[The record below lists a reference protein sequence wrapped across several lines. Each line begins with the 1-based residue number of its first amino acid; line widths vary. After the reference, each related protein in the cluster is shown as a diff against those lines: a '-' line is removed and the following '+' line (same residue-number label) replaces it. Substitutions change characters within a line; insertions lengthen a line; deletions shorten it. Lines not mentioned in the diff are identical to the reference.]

1 VAQKRNDDPEP
12 EQLPADEKRLEPPT
26 TSRPKAAPLPQ
37 EVEQTRV
44 LLTGDNRTVVSEEYV
59 PTSEFG
65 FRIQVNGQWWEHVAD
80 AADSG
85 TWIFA
90 PTR

>member
-1 VAQKRNDDPEP
+1 MAQKRNDDPEP
-12 EQLPADEKRLEPPT
+12 EQLPVEDEKRLEPPVA
-26 TSRPKAAPLPQ
+26 RPKAAPLPK

-44 LLTGDNRTVVSEEYV
+44 LLTGDNRTVVTEAYV
-59 PTSEFG
+59 PTAEYG
-65 FRIQVNGQWWEHVAD
+65 FRIKVNNQWFEHIGE

-85 TWIFA
+85 TWIYA